1 MIFFAWQRNTP
12 GIRIMQVEITNEF
25 IQEVN
30 EAAQRDDKQF
40 VATKIAELHPAD
52 ISEILKDLG
61 EEGVKFILDN
71 ISPELGS
78 EALADLD
85 DDHLRKFLKVLPVSR
100 VASFVN
106 ELESDDAADILQEL
120 PIRKREETLFA
131 LQDKEKVS
139 HILDLLHYEEDS
151 AGGLMAKELV
161 KANINWTVKQSI
173 EELRKQ
179 GERVEKIYAVYV
191 VDDLGKLVGRVGLK
205 NILLANDNTLIKDL
219 YDPEIIS
226 VETYTDD
233 KEVANTMRKYDL
245 EALPVVNVQGQLLG
259 RVTIDDV
266 VDLIKEQAELE
277 RQIMA
282 GISSNIEEDDNIWI
296 LSRARLP
303 WLMIGMFG
311 GLLGA
316 QFIGL
321 FEGDLMLIPAMAF
334 FIPLITATGGNV
346 GIQSSSIIVQSL
358 ANQNILNTGYLSRLG
373 KVILVALVNGVI
385 LSLIVMLFNLVL
397 GQSLMISSVV
407 SIALFSVILLS
418 SIMGTFTPL
427 VLDRFGFNPALASGP
442 FITTTNDL
450 LGLGVYFL
458 VAHFLLGL

>member
-1 MIFFAWQRNTP
+1 
-12 GIRIMQVEITNEF
+12 MQVELTNEF
-25 IQEVN
+25 LHEVKESIDN
-30 EAAQRDDKQF
+30 QDIPF
-40 VATKIAELHPAD
+40 VESRIAELHPAD
-52 ISEILKDLG
+52 IAEILKDQA

-71 ISPELGS
+71 IPAELGS

-85 DDHLRKFLKVLPVSR
+85 DDHLRKFLKVLPVSK
-100 VASFVN
+100 VASFVD
-106 ELESDDAADILQEL
+106 ELESDDAADLLQEL
-120 PIRKREETLFA
+120 PIKKREETLFT
-131 LQDKEKVS
+131 LKDEEKVA
-139 HILDLLHYEEDS
+139 HIVDLLHYEEDS

-161 KANINWTVKQSI
+161 AANVNWTVVRTI

-191 VDDLGKLVGRVGLK
+191 VDDFNKLLGRVGLK
-205 NILLANDNTLIKDL
+205 NILLANDNTLIKDI

-226 VETYTDD
+226 VETYADE
-233 KEVANTMRKYDL
+233 KEVANTMQKYDL

-266 VDLIKEQAELE
+266 VDVIKEQAELE

-282 GISSNIEEDDNIWI
+282 GISSSIEEDDNIWI

-303 WLMIGMFG
+303 WLMIGMIG

-358 ANQNILNTGYLSRLG
+358 ANQNIINTGYLSRLG
-373 KVILVALVNGVI
+373 KVILVALVNGII
-385 LSLIVMLFNLVL
+385 LSIVVMLFNLLL
-397 GQSLMISSVV
+397 GQSLVISSVV

-442 FITTTNDL
+442 FITTANDL